1 MDEPSPRSNTTIVF
15 GSVTPSGILTA
26 FVFSPRA
33 IADKSAAITTR
44 IKTKTHFKLFLP

>member
-1 MDEPSPRSNTTIVF
+1 
-15 GSVTPSGILTA
+15 
-26 FVFSPRA
+26 VFSPRA